1 MNRALWEV
9 KLCLMA
15 ERNEKN
21 APGALLISNQTKTE
35 SLHTMQ
41 EPFVFKELLLNNV
54 KPGVLGRQ
62 FLYTHPFSLVSIT
75 IFVKCITL
83 NRSHNQSTLLAP
95 CWI

>member
-1 MNRALWEV
+1 
-9 KLCLMA
+9 MA

-75 IFVKCITL
+75 IFVKCVTL